1 MKQINDCKNKNLESK
16 ENCILEK
23 LAYFIFNS
31 NRSVNRNTQNKQLSS
46 KVFFITL
53 IVIYLSPCFVNAY
66 AGNDAVYTIPSQRQS
81 KQLYLMYKFPDDHDW
96 GQKRFDSIADHG
108 EEKLQHIDY
117 DEAESH
123 ESLLQPI
130 SLNEEEHLSSPSG
143 SPEETNDSNEYL
155 STNGGESVLKRAPSY
170 NSWRKGKRVPSYN
183 SWRKGKR
190 APSYN
195 SWRKGKRVPS
205 YSSWKNGKRGP
216 SYSSWKSGKRVPSYN
231 SWRKGKRSPI
241 ENTLPSNYVVKKASY
256 NAWMKGKR
264 APSYNSWRKGKRG
277 PSYNSWRK
285 GKRAPVPDFLLTK
298 LGFQPTSKLFREQYS
313 KSMLP
318 MSFYDNLVNGG
329 YHDNLFGDHEEDS
342 EPIIIDS
349 HHSLEDER
357 REKRDVNDSLEMD
370 EEEESET
377 NSKRDPI
384 FHQL

>member
-1 MKQINDCKNKNLESK
+1 MSIIAWFERQISICNVHCNFRS
-16 ENCILEK
+16 IL
-23 LAYFIFNS
+23 
-31 NRSVNRNTQNKQLSS
+31 
-46 KVFFITL
+46 
-53 IVIYLSPCFVNAY
+53 
-66 AGNDAVYTIPSQRQS
+66 
-81 KQLYLMYKFPDDHDW
+81 
-96 GQKRFDSIADHG
+96 
-108 EEKLQHIDY
+108 
-117 DEAESH
+117 
-123 ESLLQPI
+123 
-130 SLNEEEHLSSPSG
+130 
-143 SPEETNDSNEYL
+143 
-155 STNGGESVLKRAPSY
+155 GESVLKRAPSY

-256 NAWMKGKR
+256 NAWRKGKR

-357 REKRDVNDSLEMD
+357 REKRDVNDSLGNF
-370 EEEESET
+370 S
-377 NSKRDPI
+377 
-384 FHQL
+384 HVLA